1 MRAACV
7 IVLLACGLATASAQS
22 LVQRGLLP
30 TGDLTT
36 EDQDGPYNIPQV
48 QAAEIEGALYAK
60 ASGGYSDADLLNFLA
75 NTECLE
81 SIFDT
86 YAAFG
91 ENIPADLF
99 KNGGPVEGGRK
110 ANLSNEMQPWIEEVA
125 LDEQGHVRMIREVL
139 GERSVPCPRVD
150 IIGGFNQFFKRAL
163 KYNGT
168 EDFDPY
174 ANDINFLVS
183 MWTLEE
189 IGATG
194 DKGVTLLV
202 TNPGIANAVAGLA
215 TSASY
220 QSGVDRAM
228 MWMRRNYTVKPFG
241 VTVEEMVAKISDL
254 RDGLDGPLES
264 DQALKNFNLNF
275 IAVPTDN
282 INLVP
287 TDIRG
292 LCFSRTPQQ
301 VLRILTNGSP
311 TSKGGFFPDGINGR
325 LNSSEGYNVSAN
337 AYKGYPGNKVVV
349 RTLAQANETDRVGQ
363 NLTVPAPAPA
373 AVQWEA
379 SGRQYPGYGRTS
391 QLPYGATYMN
401 GTADG
406 TENVATSSSM
416 SGMSG
421 MDMTMSTPPAATA
434 GRKLLNA

>member
-1 MRAACV
+1 MRSAF
-7 IVLLACGLATASAQS
+7 VLLLAFGLLATASAQS
-22 LVQRGLLP
+22 LVRIGLLP

-36 EDQDGPYNIPQV
+36 EDQDGPYNVPEV

-60 ASGGYSDADLLNFLA
+60 SSGGYTDLDLLNFLA

-91 ENIPADLF
+91 ENIPSDLF
-99 KNGGPVEGGRK
+99 KNGGPVLGGKR
-110 ANLSNEMQPWIEEVA
+110 ANLSNEFQAWVEEVA

-139 GERSVPCPRVD
+139 GERSVPCPKVD
-150 IIGGFNQFFKRAL
+150 LIGGFNQFFKRAL
-163 KYNGT
+163 DYNGT

-174 ANDINFLVS
+174 ANDVNFLVS

-228 MWMRRNYTVKPFG
+228 MWMRRNETVAPFG
-241 VTVEEMVAKISDL
+241 VTLEEMVAKISDL

-264 DQALKNFNLNF
+264 DQALKNFNRNF

-301 VLRILTNGSP
+301 VLHILTNGSP

-337 AYKGYPGNKVVV
+337 AWKGYPGNKVMVMS
-349 RTLAQANETDRVGQ
+349 LAQANETDRVGQ
-363 NLTVPAPAPA
+363 NLTIPSPAPED
-373 AVQWEA
+373 VQWEA
-379 SGRQYPGYGRTS
+379 SGRQYPGFTRTS
-391 QLPYGATYMN
+391 QLPYSAMYMN
-401 GTADG
+401 GTPDG
-406 TENVATSSSM
+406 TENVAMSSAM
-416 SGMSG
+416 SAMP
-421 MDMTMSTPPAATA
+421 DMSTM
-434 GRKLLNA
+434 GRKLKSMV